1 MTNERA
7 QALAAAR
14 NALAFLA
21 MNQTEPITVE
31 KIGGDAHVTLDRVV
45 LRYQDYD
52 DLFATAWA
60 SARWSEIDYREF
72 DSDTWRSVGDVDE
85 MTDELQDEIHD
96 AMTTI
101 DAYAYHYGVDELNEA
116 AADVAVAE

>member
-45 LRYQDYD
+45 LRYQDYGD
-52 DLFATAWA
+52 WSDGD
-60 SARWSEIDYREF
+60 WSEIDYREF
-72 DSDTWRSVGDVDE
+72 DSDTWRSVGDIDE

>member
-7 QALAAAR
+7 TALAAAR

-21 MNQTEPITVE
+21 MNQAEPITVE

-45 LRYQDYD
+45 LRYQDYGD
-52 DLFATAWA
+52 WSDGD
-60 SARWSEIDYREF
+60 WSEIDYREF
-72 DSDTWRSVGDVDE
+72 DSDTWRSVGDIDE